1 MFTAAVLVTPAGR
14 YCWLCSAHGGGC
26 RRCPERHRC
35 LMPCTRIVPVGVH
48 PCIDDAAV
56 SLCRYGR
63 SGHLAESML
72 GAGSCLGYWRP
83 GLRVEVHPGSWSL
96 PFPGGGGATLVC
108 RERFVIGPCL
118 GCFLLL
124 RTRRLRVDCQPPG
137 PWRLRPKRWRAV
149 QSDSVVTAGLAL
161 VASQL
166 LVASTSCSLGCIAPA
181 LLGVLLQTG
190 SLLRWVCSHYL
201 RRPALHGGW
210 QCSCDCNWPPLKSFR
225 WRVAVLHFPCTI
237 LGHLTSG

>member
-1 MFTAAVLVTPAGR
+1 MSLREVWSSCRVDAWCRFMSRLLEARPSRGSTSGQLVAA
-14 YCWLCSAHGGGC
+14 
-26 RRCPERHRC
+26 
-35 LMPCTRIVPVGVH
+35 
-48 PCIDDAAV
+48 
-56 SLCRYGR
+56 
-63 SGHLAESML
+63 
-72 GAGSCLGYWRP
+72 
-83 GLRVEVHPGSWSL
+83 
-96 PFPGGGGATLVC
+96 FPGGGGATLVC